1 MIKYLSRNTD
11 RIYNLLLIILL
22 AIQPV
27 LELVWFNNG
36 TIGEIAGFTI
46 PTLIRFGLV
55 GIIGCLSFA
64 VVKFNKKH
72 LFLAGYGILVVVYTV
87 FHHIFSVDFYSFVPG
102 NFDYNLVK
110 EIFYIFRMLVPI
122 AVIYFIYCSK
132 MTEDII
138 KKIILWISGFVTVIV
153 VVTNILKISL
163 GSYSDKKILG
173 NIFDWFLH
181 SGKYTFND
189 LASKG
194 FFYWS
199 IFSTVLVLI
208 YPFLIYLYLKE
219 KKQRYLILIVLQG
232 LALYMFGTKATTF
245 SVIIELVLMLLVYL
259 FCILFKREKGG
270 AKKQILSL
278 FIVIVLGVLILP
290 YTPSLSRMSFDKGYK
305 KSIDKD
311 GYKYRYKEKLKD
323 NGDFEEYL
331 DENYMYLSVKE
342 EFMLDSYS
350 YKYDLEFWNAL
361 LNELG
366 PSQRMQNRIIEQ
378 RMLERVKEI
387 NNDKMDSYFGLGY
400 TRTSN
405 IYNLE
410 RDFLYQ
416 YYSMG
421 IFGVLLFLGPYV
433 VVLLVSMGL
442 MLLRYKTN
450 FNVENCALVLGL
462 GLSMFL
468 AYYSGN
474 VMESLGITII
484 MGALCGYLLKLVFGS
499 KQCNIL

>member
-1 MIKYLSRNTD
+1 MINHSLKNTD
-11 RIYNLLLIILL
+11 KIYNAYNVLLIILL
-22 AIQPV
+22 IIQPI

-46 PTLIRFGLV
+46 PTIIRFGLV
-55 GIIGCLSFA
+55 GIIGCMSIV

-72 LFLAGYGILVVVYTV
+72 LLLAGYGVLVILYIIL
-87 FHHIFSVDFYSFVPG
+87 HHIFSADFRSFVPG
-102 NFDYNLVK
+102 DFDYNLLK
-110 EIFYIFRMLVPI
+110 EIFYILRMLVPI
-122 AVIYFIYCSK
+122 VVIYFVYNSK
-132 MTEDII
+132 ITEDIM
-138 KKIILWISGFVTVIV
+138 KKIVLWISGFVTIIV
-153 VVTNILKISL
+153 VVTNILKVSL

-181 SGKYTFND
+181 QGKYTFND

-199 IFSTVLVLI
+199 IFSTVLILI

-219 KKQRYLILIVLQG
+219 KKQRYLILIILQG
-232 LALYMFGTKATTF
+232 LALYMFGTKVTTF
-245 SVIIELVLMLLVYL
+245 SVVIELVLMLLVYL
-259 FCILFKREKGG
+259 FCILLKRESGF
-270 AKKQILSL
+270 AKKQVVSL
-278 FIVIVLGVLILP
+278 FIVIVIGVVILP
-290 YTPSLSRMSFDKGYK
+290 YTPSVSRISFDEEYK
-305 KSIDKD
+305 KSIDEEE
-311 GYKYRYKEKLKD
+311 GEWSFS
-323 NGDFEEYL
+323 GDFEKYL

-342 EFMLDSYS
+342 EFMLDSYN
-350 YKYDLEFWNAL
+350 YKYDLEFWNDL

-366 PSQRMQNRIIEQ
+366 PSERMQNRIIEQ

-387 NNDKMDSYFGLGY
+387 NNDKMDAYFGLGY

-421 IFGVLLFLGPYV
+421 IFGVILFLGPYIAIL
-433 VVLLVSMGL
+433 LLVMGL
-442 MLLRYKTN
+442 MLLKFKNN

-462 GLSMFL
+462 GLSMCG

-484 MGALCGYLLKLVFGS
+484 MGAMCGYLLKV
-499 KQCNIL
+499 ILENK